1 MNSFQYIA
9 VCGYLDYTEQ
19 IMSDGAD
26 SFTSLGV
33 ESLLTDKLKER
44 SIEKPTAVQS
54 LVIPR
59 LLAGKDTVFRSATG
73 TGKTFAYL
81 LPALQRVASGG
92 GSLASIGSPASY
104 GSLLICA
111 PTLELCSQIKAEVDF
126 LTQSLPASCRN
137 TALLIGSVRIE
148 KQIENLRR
156 AKPVVIVGNPGRLLV
171 LAKMRKLKLNNL
183 RFLILDE
190 ADRLTAPECLE
201 ETKELLAIIERETKR
216 SAARENTAPAQKS
229 LCVAACS
236 ATVGK
241 KASAQLGSLFE
252 SAEIVECADHEILRE
267 RIEHWALFS
276 EKRRKAQTLRSLLA
290 ALQGKSK
297 KARVKALVFTS
308 RGDEADL
315 VLSRLL
321 HHHVSAAGL
330 FGKVNKKP
338 QTGAERK
345 EALDSFREGRVV
357 VLVST
362 DLAARGLDIPDI
374 THVIALDVPADG
386 EVYIHRCG
394 RTGRAGRKGVMVTIG
409 DETQMRLLASLEK
422 KLKIRVMPKE
432 LYQGRVCVPQI
443 D

>member
-1 MNSFQYIA
+1 VNSFQYIA
-9 VCGYLDYTEQ
+9 VRGYLDYTEQ
-19 IMSDGAD
+19 IMSDGAN
-26 SFTSLGV
+26 SFTALGV

-81 LPALQRVASGG
+81 LPALQHVASGG
-92 GSLASIGSPASY
+92 GT
-104 GSLLICA
+104 LLICA

-216 SAARENTAPAQKS
+216 SAARENTDPAQKS

-394 RTGRAGRKGVMVTIG
+394 RTGRAGKKGVMVTIG